1 MSQINWLDEV
11 ELEELTEFLTVAT
24 NEAEGETSERFKI
37 TDTSSMNWTL
47 RKLKALDKA
56 QNDDLSVYAEEV
68 ARLGAWLNKQSE
80 KAQQSKDYLTGL
92 VEQYAR
98 EQSKADAEWKGVKS
112 PFGKVT
118 YKTPK
123 DKINYG
129 DENKLVEY
137 LETNGFL
144 QLIKTVKTPIKDDLK
159 KLFPINGSNLINT
172 ETGELIPEIS
182 MVKQEPVLKI
192 VLEG

>member
-1 MSQINWLDEV
+1 MTNWLEEA
-11 ELEELTEFLTVAT
+11 ELEELNEFLEFAPDGP
-24 NEAEGETSERFKI
+24 ESESSERFKI
-37 TDTSSMNWTL
+37 TDASSMNWTL
-47 RKLKALDKA
+47 RKLKSLDKA
-56 QNDDLSVYAEEV
+56 QNDDLSVYTEEV
-68 ARLGAWLNKQSE
+68 ARLTAWLDKQSE
-80 KAQQSKDYLTGL
+80 KAQRSRDYLTGL

-98 EQSKADAEWKGVKS
+98 EQNKSDPEWKGVKS

-118 YKTPK
+118 FKTPK

-129 DENKLVEY
+129 DEDKLVQY

-172 ETGELIPEIS
+172 ETGEIIPEIS
-182 MVKQEPVLKI
+182 FVKQEPVLKI

>member
-1 MSQINWLDEV
+1 MTNWLEEA

-24 NEAEGETSERFKI
+24 DGAEGESSERFKI

-68 ARLGAWLNKQSE
+68 ARLGAWLDKQSE
-80 KAQQSKDYLTGL
+80 KAQRSKDYLTGL

-98 EQSKADAEWKGVKS
+98 EQNKTDPEWKGIKS

-129 DENKLVEY
+129 DEEKLVKY
-137 LETNGFL
+137 LEENGFL
-144 QLIKTVKTPIKDDLK
+144 QLIKTVKTPIRDDFK
-159 KLFPINGSNLINT
+159 KLFPVNGSNFVNT
-172 ETGELIPEIS
+172 ETGEVIPEVS
-182 MVKQEPVLKI
+182 FVKQEPVLKI
-192 VLEG
+192 TLE

>member
-1 MSQINWLDEV
+1 MINWLEEA
-11 ELEELTEFLTVAT
+11 ELEELTEFLTVAAGP
-24 NEAEGETSERFKI
+24 EEGESSERFKI
-37 TDTSSMNWTL
+37 TDASSMNWTL
-47 RKLKALDKA
+47 RKLKAIDKA
-56 QNDDLSVYAEEV
+56 QNDDLSVYTEEV

-98 EQSKADAEWKGVKS
+98 EQRISDPDWKGVKS

-118 YKTPK
+118 FKTPK

-129 DENKLVEY
+129 DEGKLVEY

-159 KLFPINGSNLINT
+159 KLFPVKGSNLINT

-182 MVKQEPVLKI
+182 FVKQEPVLKI